1 MKIEK
6 KELDLILDQRNKIEI
21 LTNKIVSAEIQKTQ
35 LISLYS
41 ELLDESNQARK
52 KLEEKYGSISIDLSD
67 GSYTIIENESK

>member
-6 KELDLILDQRNKIEI
+6 KELDLIIDQRNKIEI
-21 LTNKIVSAEIQKTQ
+21 LTNKIVSAEIQKTK